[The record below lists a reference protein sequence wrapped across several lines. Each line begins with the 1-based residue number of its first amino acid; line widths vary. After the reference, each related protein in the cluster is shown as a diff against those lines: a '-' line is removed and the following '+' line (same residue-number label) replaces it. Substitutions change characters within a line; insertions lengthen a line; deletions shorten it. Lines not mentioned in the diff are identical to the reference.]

1 MLYAVMFLCALAV
14 VEAVEGTNQITSDA
28 ADALKANTL
37 ANNRDT
43 IYFGYV
49 EFLSHHSSSYVQ
61 T

>member
-1 MLYAVMFLCALAV
+1 MLYAVVLLCALAV
-14 VEAVEGTNQITSDA
+14 VEAVEGTYQITGNA
-28 ADALKANTL
+28 ADTLKANTL
-37 ANNRDT
+37 ANNRNT

>member
-37 ANNRDT
+37 ANNRNT

>member
-14 VEAVEGTNQITSDA
+14 VEAVEGTYQITGDA

-49 EFLSHHSSSYVQ
+49 EFFSHHSSSYVQ